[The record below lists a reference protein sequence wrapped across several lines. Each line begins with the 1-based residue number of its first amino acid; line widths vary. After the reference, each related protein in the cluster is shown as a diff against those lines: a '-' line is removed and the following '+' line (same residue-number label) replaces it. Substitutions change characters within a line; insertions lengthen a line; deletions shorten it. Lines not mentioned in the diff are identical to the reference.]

1 MFIIVIDLMRKIN
14 NRSLIRSH
22 APEIQCTCTPL
33 TASIAGNQFM
43 SVLEMLLVM
52 DYLLTLTFTG
62 LTFFSRSYLT
72 S

>member
-22 APEIQCTCTPL
+22 APEIQCT

-62 LTFFSRSYLT
+62 LKFFSRSYLT